1 MLQVSSEMPRFS
13 KAKTM
18 GVNRVN
24 RVNRVNWSLPKWV
37 ATVASPRRP
46 MTFGETLANLGDYF
60 LADVGLF
67 END

>member
-1 MLQVSSEMPRFS
+1 
-13 KAKTM
+13 M
-18 GVNRVN
+18 GVN